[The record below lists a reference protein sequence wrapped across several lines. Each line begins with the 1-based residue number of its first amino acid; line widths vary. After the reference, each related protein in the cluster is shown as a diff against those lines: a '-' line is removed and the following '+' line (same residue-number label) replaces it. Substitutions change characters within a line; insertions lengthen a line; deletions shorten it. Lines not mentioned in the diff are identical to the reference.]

1 MLLNEMILY
10 HKILI
15 ILLLVG
21 LLFGLIVSNGSDIK
35 KIKKN
40 LRVYTFTIHA
50 LIATAG
56 FSGLIAFVFAK
67 DGINLNISIMIL
79 SYIIITTL
87 ETIKY
92 FKILRE
98 RELKNIKVIN
108 IKFTLLNI
116 LIILLNFWEY

>member
-35 KIKKN
+35 KIKRKF
-40 LRVYTFTIHA
+40 RVYIFTIHA

-56 FSGLIAFVFAK
+56 FSGLIAFVFA
-67 DGINLNISIMIL
+67 
-79 SYIIITTL
+79 
-87 ETIKY
+87 
-92 FKILRE
+92 
-98 RELKNIKVIN
+98 
-108 IKFTLLNI
+108 
-116 LIILLNFWEY
+116 